1 MRQIGVIILLILSA
15 YKLLSQSDIIQY
27 IDTTHMWIG
36 DQQNLNFESNK
47 DIPLAEITTV
57 LDTLSWFQI
66 IDKSPSTKNEKGR
79 YKLC

>member
-1 MRQIGVIILLILSA
+1 MRQIGVIILLILSG

-36 DQQNLNFESNK
+36 DQQNLNFESNQ

-57 LDTLSWFQI
+57 LDIFA
-66 IDKSPSTKNEKGR
+66 K
-79 YKLC
+79 